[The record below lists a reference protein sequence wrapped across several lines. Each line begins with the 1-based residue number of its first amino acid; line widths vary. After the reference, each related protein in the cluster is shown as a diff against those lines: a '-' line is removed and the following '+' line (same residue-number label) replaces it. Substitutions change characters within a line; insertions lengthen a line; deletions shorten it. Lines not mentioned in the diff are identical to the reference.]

1 MVLRR
6 TTHGPSPELADL
18 PPVIWIGGGSGAGKS
33 TVSRSLAY
41 RHDLAWYRID
51 ASAYAHRDRLI
62 ARGALRADAAAESHD
77 QRWLT
82 PSVEELVDR
91 FVEVSVRGFPLIMED
106 LRAMPNDVAV
116 IVEGPQ
122 LLPALVSPYLP
133 DPRWG
138 VWMLPTPEFRR
149 AALASRWNASR
160 TTSDAERAQE
170 KLLARND
177 LLDARIRSEAT
188 AHGLR
193 VVDVD
198 GGRDLT
204 TMIDHVADLL
214 AHPLANAP
222 RVRTGRAR
230 GALRRSENDTMI
242 TNVKAWL
249 ADAGPAGPPEP
260 PHVPFACECERLGCA
275 AEVHRTVADHETLRA
290 AGHRITAHDHAGS
303 SGR

>member
-1 MVLRR
+1 
-6 TTHGPSPELADL
+6 
-18 PPVIWIGGGSGAGKS
+18 
-33 TVSRSLAY
+33 
-41 RHDLAWYRID
+41 
-51 ASAYAHRDRLI
+51 
-62 ARGALRADAAAESHD
+62 
-77 QRWLT
+77 
-82 PSVEELVDR
+82 
-91 FVEVSVRGFPLIMED
+91 
-106 LRAMPNDVAV
+106 
-116 IVEGPQ
+116 
-122 LLPALVSPYLP
+122 
-133 DPRWG
+133 
-138 VWMLPTPEFRR
+138 MLPTPEFRR
-149 AALASRWNASR
+149 AALASRWNASHA
-160 TTSDAERAQE
+160 TSDAERAQE

-275 AEVHRTVADHETLRA
+275 AEVHQTPADHETLRA